1 MNIASRAGLFHAL
14 FTWQRYVHWPLVD
27 QWKIPGNNT
36 EVGNRDVGDRAHGR
50 EGSDVKNTSNPETL
64 QGPPRSIER
73 RHFERPYAPTCGWIG
88 QRVGTPEEVAELKG
102 LLAFSAQQMALLRS
116 RNEQLM
122 AVNSDLRYKLGEIT
136 VRWVD
141 LCRQLDA

>member
-1 MNIASRAGLFHAL
+1 MKNASHR
-14 FTWQRYVHWPLVD
+14 
-27 QWKIPGNNT
+27 
-36 EVGNRDVGDRAHGR
+36 EDV
-50 EGSDVKNTSNPETL
+50 EGSSRN
-64 QGPPRSIER
+64 IER

-122 AVNSDLRYKLGEIT
+122 AVNSDLRYKLGEMT

>member
-1 MNIASRAGLFHAL
+1 MKSTTGNLQGVRAS
-14 FTWQRYVHWPLVD
+14 Q
-27 QWKIPGNNT
+27 
-36 EVGNRDVGDRAHGR
+36 RDV
-50 EGSDVKNTSNPETL
+50 
-64 QGPPRSIER
+64 ER

-88 QRVGTPEEVAELKG
+88 QRVGTPDEVAELKG

-122 AVNSDLRYKLGEIT
+122 AVNSDLRYKLGEMT

>member
-1 MNIASRAGLFHAL
+1 LGI
-14 FTWQRYVHWPLVD
+14 VPL
-27 QWKIPGNNT
+27 
-36 EVGNRDVGDRAHGR
+36 GR
-50 EGSDVKNTSNPETL
+50 EGSDVKNASHRDAV
-64 QGPPRSIER
+64 QGPARDIER
-73 RHFERPYAPTCGWIG
+73 RHFERPYVPNCGWIG
-88 QRVGTPEEVAELKG
+88 QRVGTPQEVAELKD

-122 AVNSDLRYKLGEIT
+122 AVNSDLRYKLGEMT

>member
-1 MNIASRAGLFHAL
+1 
-14 FTWQRYVHWPLVD
+14 
-27 QWKIPGNNT
+27 
-36 EVGNRDVGDRAHGR
+36 
-50 EGSDVKNTSNPETL
+50 
-64 QGPPRSIER
+64 
-73 RHFERPYAPTCGWIG
+73 
-88 QRVGTPEEVAELKG
+88 VGTPEEVAELKE

-122 AVNSDLRYKLGEIT
+122 AVNSDLRYKLGEMT

>member
-1 MNIASRAGLFHAL
+1 MR
-14 FTWQRYVHWPLVD
+14 RYVHWPLVEH
-27 QWKIPGNNT
+27 GNIQDNT
-36 EVGNRDVGDRAHGR
+36 DVGERDTRDVW
-50 EGSDVKNTSNPETL
+50 GSDVKNTTSKP
-64 QGPPRSIER
+64 QGVQQRPRDIER

-116 RNEQLM
+116 RNEPLM
-122 AVNSDLRYKLGEIT
+122 AVNSDLRYKLGEMT

-141 LCRQLDA
+141 LCRQLDT

>member
-1 MNIASRAGLFHAL
+1 
-14 FTWQRYVHWPLVD
+14 
-27 QWKIPGNNT
+27 
-36 EVGNRDVGDRAHGR
+36 
-50 EGSDVKNTSNPETL
+50 VKNTSNREML
-64 QGPPRSIER
+64 QRPPRNIER
-73 RHFERPYAPTCGWIG
+73 RHFERPYAPSWGWIG

-102 LLAFSAQQMALLRS
+102 LLAFSAQQMALRRS

>member
-1 MNIASRAGLFHAL
+1 MVIDRLSIMESRGIRGAF
-14 FTWQRYVHWPLVD
+14 
-27 QWKIPGNNT
+27 GN
-36 EVGNRDVGDRAHGR
+36 VPRGR
-50 EGSDVKNTSNPETL
+50 EGSDVNNTSHPEVVP
-64 QGPPRSIER
+64 GPPRNIER

-88 QRVGTPEEVAELKG
+88 ERVGTPEEVAELKG
-102 LLAFSAQQMALLRS
+102 LLAFSTQQMALLRS

-122 AVNSDLRYKLGEIT
+122 AVNSDLRYKLGEMT